1 MTVKTIIL
9 HRIKND
15 RLHKTIL
22 SKPVRMHIDI
32 LDQLFERALKWG
44 MVLEIDEIIDSI
56 VEKY

>member
-1 MTVKTIIL
+1 
-9 HRIKND
+9 
-15 RLHKTIL
+15 
-22 SKPVRMHIDI
+22 MHIDI